1 MKVLHRTALIVFA
14 LAGPAVLLAADKPN
28 VDYPTGY
35 RGWTHV
41 KSMVIQPG
49 SMVIQPGHPLFE
61 ISAGIHHIYA
71 NAAALEGYRTGS
83 FPDGS
88 VIVFDRM
95 EAISADNAITEGER
109 KILGVMQ
116 KDRSRFADT
125 GGWGFEGFI
134 GGDPTRTVHD
144 TCFGCRG
151 TQKDHDSV
159 FSHWRE

>member
-1 MKVLHRTALIVFA
+1 MKILHKTALIVFA
-14 LAGPAVLLAADKPN
+14 LSVPAVLPAADKPN

-49 SMVIQPGHPLFE
+49 HPLFE
-61 ISAGIHHIYA
+61 VSAGIHHIYA

-109 KILGVMQ
+109 KIRGVMQ
-116 KDRSRFADT
+116 KDRSRFAET
-125 GGWGFEGFI
+125 GGVGLRGL
-134 GGDPTRTVHD
+134 
-144 TCFGCRG
+144 CR
-151 TQKDHDSV
+151 
-159 FSHWRE
+159 W

>member
-1 MKVLHRTALIVFA
+1 MKRLRIYAFIVIA
-14 LAGPAVLLAADKPN
+14 LAVPAALFAEDKPN
-28 VDYPTGY
+28 VQLPTDY

-41 KSMVIQPG
+41 KSMVIL
-49 SMVIQPGHPLFE
+49 PGHPLYDV
-61 ISAGIHHIYA
+61 SAGIHHIYA

-88 VIVFDRM
+88 IIGFDRM
-95 EAISADNAITEGER
+95 EAINAGNAISEGER
-109 KILGVMQ
+109 KIIGVMQ

-134 GGDPTRTVHD
+134 AGDPTRTVHD
-144 TCFGCRG
+144 TCFGCHG

-159 FSHWRE
+159 FSRWRD

>member
-1 MKVLHRTALIVFA
+1 MKHLRHRTALTIFA
-14 LAGPAVLLAADKPN
+14 LALPAALLAADKPN

-41 KSMVIQPG
+41 KT
-49 SMVIQPGHPLFE
+49 MVIQPGHPLYE
-61 ISAGIHHIYA
+61 VSAGIHHIYA
-71 NAAALEGYRTGS
+71 NASALEGYRTGS

-116 KDRSRFADT
+116 KDRSRFPET
-125 GGWGFEGFI
+125 GGWGFEGFVA
-134 GGDPTRTVHD
+134 GDPTRTVGPEGRA
-144 TCFGCRG
+144 TCFKCHG

-159 FSHWRE
+159 FSRLRE